1 MIILIDVGHG
11 ITPQYK
17 LNDPGACGNNLI
29 EANLN
34 EIISNGVIDR
44 LQNKYICEII
54 ILPRGQLS
62 DRTNYANKINADY
75 LISFHCNSV
84 TNINAGGWESH
95 IYTNPSSKS
104 IEYQK
109 IIHNEV
115 MSYLK
120 NYNVIDRGM
129 KKSNFHILR
138 KSNMPAILLE
148 NLFVS
153 SPNDAKLLKDN
164 KFLDGLSNAIC
175 YGLVL
180 ALGLK
185 LKNKMEENI
194 EVKEVVKE
202 INNINIINTKNSVN
216 IIIDGQKLDIDNYII
231 DDHIYV
237 PLKDICD
244 TFQKEYKWDGGK
256 REIIIIIK

>member
-1 MIILIDVGHG
+1 MTILVLDKGHVGA
-11 ITPQYK
+11 
-17 LNDPGACGNNLI
+17 NSDPGAIGFGLLESDITN
-29 EANLN
+29 
-34 EIISNGVIDR
+34 IIVDNMVNI
-44 LQNKYICEII
+44 LQQKYIVDVKVT
-54 ILPRGQLS
+54 PRSLNLT
-62 DRTNYANKINADY
+62 DRTNFSNNCNADY
-75 LISFHCNSV
+75 FLSV
-84 TNINAGGWESH
+84 HINAANTQARGFESH
-95 IYTNPSSKS
+95 IYTSPSNKS

-109 IIHNEV
+109 IIHDEIYKYIKPFG
-115 MSYLK
+115 SP
-120 NYNVIDRGM
+120 DRGY
-129 KKSNFHILR
+129 KRSNFAMVR
-138 KSNMPAILLE
+138 QTNCPAMLIE
-148 NLFVS
+148 CLFIDQID
-153 SPNDAKLLKDN
+153 DAKLLKDN

-256 REIIIIIK
+256 REINIIK